1 MVREFLV
8 GGTTCT
14 KFTSKLKRKDKGKKK
29 RKGKQKRKRKTEKK
43 IEKKT
48 EKKIE
53 KKTEKGK
60 TEQKKEKRRQN
71 SRSNNIHQ
79 IHRSE
84 HHLFQEFMTE
94 HERKKSN
101 LGGFRLHVRSIF
113 LQKIR
118 IMFQIYDF

>member
-1 MVREFLV
+1 MEQEFLV

-48 EKKIE
+48 EKR
-53 KKTEKGK
+53 K
-60 TEQKKEKRRQN
+60 TEQKREKGN
-71 SRSNNIHQ
+71 Q
-79 IHRSE
+79 IWE
-84 HHLFQEFMTE
+84 VLDFT
-94 HERKKSN
+94 N
-101 LGGFRLHVRSIF
+101 VRSIF

-118 IMFQIYDF
+118 IMFQIYDLRTFQLRATRCW

>member
-43 IEKKT
+43 IETKT

-53 KKTEKGK
+53 ENGKKENRAEKGK
-60 TEQKKEKRRQN
+60 R
-71 SRSNNIHQ
+71 
-79 IHRSE
+79 
-84 HHLFQEFMTE
+84 
-94 HERKKSN
+94 KSN
-101 LGGFRLHVRSIF
+101 LGGFRLH
-113 LQKIR
+113 
-118 IMFQIYDF
+118 